1 MLPIHGG
8 PESKKN
14 ARNSEFYTSYCRMSK
29 GSKTETILKIEQLLQ
44 FLEVLKVW
52 LFVVDFQYFAVTR
65 RLVTFDRPNIRTNS
79 LRF

>member
-1 MLPIHGG
+1 
-8 PESKKN
+8 
-14 ARNSEFYTSYCRMSK
+14 MSK